1 MAKIKLV
8 VFDMAGTVV
17 DENNVV
23 YKTLQKAIS
32 EKVVEVSLEWV
43 LALGAGKEKKQ
54 AITDILAEFAPGAD
68 EVKVEEAYQHFAKLL
83 DDAYSDLDV
92 KPQPGTLEIFE
103 WLSEKGIKS
112 ALNTGY
118 SRAVAEGL
126 ISKLGW
132 QQGKDFDLLVTA
144 SEVSKARPAPDMIFL
159 AKEKLGI
166 ASDNQIAKI
175 GDSIIDIEEGKNA
188 NCGLTIG
195 ITTGAHTRSQ
205 LLTANPDHIINNLE
219 ELKSLID

>member
-1 MAKIKLV
+1 MAEIKLV

-83 DDAYSDLDV
+83 DDAYSNLDV
-92 KPQPGTLEIFE
+92 KPQPGALEIFE
-103 WLSEKGIKS
+103 WLREKGIKS

-118 SRAVAEGL
+118 SRAVAESL
-126 ISKLGW
+126 VSKLGW

-144 SEVSKARPAPDMIFL
+144 SDVSKGRPAPDMIFL

-166 ASDNQIAKI
+166 ASDAQIVKI

-195 ITTGAHTRSQ
+195 ITSGAHTCEQ
-205 LLTANPDHIINNLE
+205 LLSAKPDFIINGLG
-219 ELKSLID
+219 ELRNILL